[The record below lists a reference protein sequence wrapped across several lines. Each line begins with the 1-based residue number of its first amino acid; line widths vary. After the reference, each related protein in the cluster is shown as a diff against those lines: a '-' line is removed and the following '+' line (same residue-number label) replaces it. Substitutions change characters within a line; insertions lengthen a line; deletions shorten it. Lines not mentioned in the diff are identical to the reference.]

1 VRLSSAWRAGVL
13 AVTTGAV
20 CLGLVAPAYAYRAM
34 PVPNWGVFKQC
45 PVTGTLAPAGSGK
58 VQICLHGVAMEGTIN
73 IGGLDTTFRGP
84 GLVQGGTGSLGAA
97 PSWADA
103 LDGQSFSA
111 PQQVLA
117 KPVLAALGNPAG
129 VVPPAQSQVYV
140 VAQQAGPMAFGVV
153 GDAIVTTV
161 PLSFHLIN
169 PLVGPNCYVGTPNDP
184 VVLNLTTGTS
194 GALTGTLGTPNV
206 ARGAILYTV
215 GTEVVDGQFS
225 TPGATG
231 CGSGGVWDSAID
243 TNNGLPSASGANE
256 AILYGS
262 FDLATARQVA
272 HHLGD
277 PPPAPAA
284 YPGGFAQMMAQV
296 TGTGGSAQPFR
307 R

>member
-1 VRLSSAWRAGVL
+1 VRLVTAWC
-13 AVTTGAV
+13 T
-20 CLGLVAPAYAYRAM
+20 GLVAATAAAVALGIAAPAAAY
-34 PVPNWGVFKQC
+34 PVQPPPGWGVFKQC

-58 VQICLHGVAMEGTIN
+58 VMVCLHGVAAEGTIN

-84 GLVQGGTGSLGAA
+84 GVIQGGTGTLGAP

-111 PQQVLA
+111 PQQLLA
-117 KPVLAALGNPAG
+117 KPVLAALGNPQG
-129 VVPPAQSQVYV
+129 VAPPAQSQVYV

-153 GDAIVTTV
+153 GAAVVTTV
-161 PLSFHLIN
+161 PLSFHLLN
-169 PLVGPNCYVGTPNDP
+169 PLLGPNCYIGTPSDP

-194 GALTGTLGTPNV
+194 GTLTGTLGSLNV
-206 ARGAILYTV
+206 AHGAIAYTT

-231 CGSGGVWDSAID
+231 CGLGGEWDNAID

-272 HHLGD
+272 HHFGAQQL
-277 PPPAPAA
+277 PAG
-284 YPGGFAQMMAQV
+284 YPGGFQQMMTAL
-296 TGTGGSAQPFR
+296 GG
-307 R
+307 

>member
-1 VRLSSAWRAGVL
+1 MRLRSAWR
-13 AVTTGAV
+13 T
-20 CLGLVAPAYAYRAM
+20 GLVTASAAVVTLGIAAPAAAYLAKPAPAGAYRAQ
-34 PVPNWGVFKQC
+34 PAPGWGVFRQC

-58 VQICLHGVAMEGTIN
+58 VKVCLHGVATVGTIN

-84 GLVQGGTGSLGAA
+84 GLVQGGTGTLGAPPA
-97 PSWADA
+97 WADA

-117 KPVLAALGNPAG
+117 KPVLAALGNPQG
-129 VVPPAQSQVYV
+129 VVPPAQSLVFV
-140 VAQQAGPMAFGVV
+140 EAQQAGPMAFGVV
-153 GDAIVTTV
+153 GNAVVTTI

-169 PLVGPNCYVGTPNDP
+169 PLLGPSCFVGTPNDP

-194 GALTGTLGTPNV
+194 GTLTGTLGSLNV
-206 ARGAILYTV
+206 AHGAIAYTI

-272 HHLGD
+272 HHLGEQQS
-277 PPPAPAA
+277 PAA
-284 YPGGFAQMMAQV
+284 YPGGFPQMMAAL
-296 TGTGGSAQPFR
+296 GG
-307 R
+307 